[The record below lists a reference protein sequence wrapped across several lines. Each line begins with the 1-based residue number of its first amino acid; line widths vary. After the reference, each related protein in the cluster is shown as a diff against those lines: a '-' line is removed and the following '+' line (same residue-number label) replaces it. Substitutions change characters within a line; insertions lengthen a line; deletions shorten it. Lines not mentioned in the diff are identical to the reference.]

1 MSEPDGDIDM
11 ETTLSVPD
19 ITCGHCARTIT
30 GAVEHLAG
38 INSVYVDVGEHR
50 VTLAYDQPADLEA
63 ALRVM
68 ASNGYPAADSPS
80 AAQPP
85 ANALRHTS
93 VDPVCGM
100 DVSIEKGLF
109 TTSREGVDYYFC
121 SSGCQQTFESAE
133 PAAAQERSIGCA
145 CCWPA

>member
-1 MSEPDGDIDM
+1 MSEPNGDIDM

-30 GAVEHLAG
+30 SAVEPLDG
-38 INSVYVDVGEHR
+38 IRSVNVDILSRR
-50 VTLAYDQPADLEA
+50 VSLAYDQPADLEA
-63 ALRVM
+63 AVNVM
-68 ASNGYPAADSPS
+68 ASKGYPVAGGQMDE
-80 AAQPP
+80 QQ
-85 ANALRHTS
+85 RRGTS

-100 DVSIEKGLF
+100 SVRVEGAAF

-133 PAAAQERSIGCA
+133 PAAAQERSTGCA
-145 CCWPA
+145 CCSPS